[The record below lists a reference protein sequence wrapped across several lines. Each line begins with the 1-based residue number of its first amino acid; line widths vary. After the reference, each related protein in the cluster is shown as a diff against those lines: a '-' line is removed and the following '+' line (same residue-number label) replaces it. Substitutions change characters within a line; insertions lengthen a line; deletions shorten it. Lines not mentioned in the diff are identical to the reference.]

1 MLTANQN
8 HSDKLCLI
16 IRTKP
21 DDNDMKLCFEDHCI
35 IGDCDGYV
43 RWVGHVSRY
52 QSGILTPIYKRH
64 IRVGCDSHTR
74 WLGRILTDAILLNG
88 VGDCDG
94 YVRRKVG
101 GHISKYGRYL
111 TVGSYIS
118 KVLYRQKGI

>member
-43 RWVGHVSRY
+43 RWWGTYHGDKWGIINMSGDKWGIINMYGNAMKFATITCDDAGHLSRG
-52 QSGILTPIYKRH
+52 QM
-64 IRVGCDSHTR
+64 
-74 WLGRILTDAILLNG
+74 A
-88 VGDCDG
+88 
-94 YVRRKVG
+94 
-101 GHISKYGRYL
+101 
-111 TVGSYIS
+111 
-118 KVLYRQKGI
+118 

>member
-43 RWVGHVSRY
+43 RWVGARISVS
-52 QSGILTPIYKRH
+52 
-64 IRVGCDSHTR
+64 VWHTD
-74 WLGRILTDAILLNG
+74 TDIKKAHQG
-88 VGDCDG
+88 
-94 YVRRKVG
+94 
-101 GHISKYGRYL
+101 
-111 TVGSYIS
+111 
-118 KVLYRQKGI
+118 